1 MPLFL
6 AEKSWIAEHLLDVEP
21 IAGGLGHLGIS
32 KHVLGMFVAAIGL
45 ILLFAPFGRSLRQSP
60 IVPRGRVTNLL
71 EILLIFIRD
80 DITRPFLGKA
90 GDKFLPVIWTLFFF
104 VLFCNLIGLLPLIP
118 PFYVPVVGHDGATH
132 WSFFG
137 LVTPTGQIYVTA
149 TLSVIAGAW
158 WHLLGIK
165 EQGLVAY
172 VKNIVPGGLPL
183 WLIPMLFVIELVG
196 HVIKIVA
203 LALRL
208 WANMTGGHAVLFA
221 ALGMVIMFGH
231 LLGGW
236 MTIPMGAVS
245 IISGTIVYF
254 LEIFVAFLQ
263 AYVFTFLVTVFL
275 GMALHPDH

>member
-1 MPLFL
+1 M

-21 IAGGLGHLGIS
+21 IAGLGTLGIS
-32 KHVLGMFVAAIGL
+32 KHVLGMFVVAIGL
-45 ILLFAPFGRSLRQSP
+45 VLLFAPFGRSLQQSP
-60 IVPRGRVTNLL
+60 IVPRGRMTNLL
-71 EILLIFIRD
+71 ETILIFIRD
-80 DITRPFLGKA
+80 DVARPFLGTA
-90 GDKFLPVIWTLFFF
+90 GDKFLPVLWTLFFF
-104 VLFCNLIGLLPLIP
+104 ILGCNLLGLLPIAP
-118 PFYVPVVGHDGATH
+118 PFYVPVVGHDGDTH

-149 TLSVIAGAW
+149 TLALIAGGW

-172 VKNIVPGGLPL
+172 VKNIVPGGLPW

-196 HVIKIVA
+196 HVIKVVA

-221 ALGMVIMFGH
+221 AIGMVIMFGG
-231 LLGGW
+231 LANGW
-236 MTIPMGAVS
+236 GTAFMGPVS
-245 IISGTIVYF
+245 IISGTVVYL